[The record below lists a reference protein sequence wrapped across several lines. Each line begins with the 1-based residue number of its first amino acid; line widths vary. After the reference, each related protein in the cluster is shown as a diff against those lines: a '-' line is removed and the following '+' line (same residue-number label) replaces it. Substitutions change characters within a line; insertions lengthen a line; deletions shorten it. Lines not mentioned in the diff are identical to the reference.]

1 MNPLEAY
8 LAVYRIRRVELE
20 ISERYHPDEGDAPMR
35 TPTHL
40 SVGSEHV
47 AVAVADAV
55 PPGSHAYSTHRSHAH
70 YLAWGGDLTAMVAEL
85 HGRSTG
91 CADGWGGSMHLIDE
105 AAGFM
110 GTSAIVGSSVSLAVG
125 DAFAR
130 QLESEAWAQVGGT
143 VLIPDPP
150 TLSPERDA
158 VTVAFAGDAV
168 PETGQFW
175 EALNFAAL
183 KQLRLIIVIE
193 NNGLATSTILD
204 DRQSFH
210 HGPMAALQEAEDDR
224 YSFLDFPTYA
234 ETASEVERL
243 IAQDVWPIVISAD
256 VERFAEHV
264 GPAIDDRIGTVDDQ
278 FEAMQRAALT
288 FAASP
293 FGEAYA
299 AMIGDTTATIKQE
312 VARVFDEMTDFEKHP
327 WAKGMN
333 E

>member
-8 LAVYRIRRVELE
+8 LAAYRIRRVELE

-55 PPGSHAYSTHRSHAH
+55 PLGSHAYSTHRSHAH

-175 EALNFAAL
+175 EALNFARL
-183 KQLRLIIVIE
+183 KRLRMIFVIE
-193 NNGLATSTILD
+193 DNGLATSTPLSE
-204 DRQSFH
+204 RQPEVDAPIDWATDSDATTYDEISWQVRH
-210 HGPMAALQEAEDDR
+210 VVSGSH
-224 YSFLDFPTYA
+224 FPH
-234 ETASEVERL
+234 VMR
-243 IAQDVWPIVISAD
+243 VPVP
-256 VERFAEHV
+256 RMAEHV
-264 GPAIDDRIGTVDDQ
+264 GPALDDRIGTGDDQ